1 MQRCLNILRYLLILP
16 MFIIGTH
23 SLCAEVQVIPVYERH
38 QAPLVLFNNNE
49 FSGIYIDL
57 FREILL
63 RAGIEPVFRATPKKR
78 VRILFEEGISVLS
91 CCDNPAWR
99 KRPKEQQVQMFSE
112 AFYTTRDIFIFPE
125 GKKFE
130 IDNLA
135 QLSTK
140 KVAVIRGYGYQGSEW
155 FGERIDIGSE
165 SELLLF
171 MSLGRADVG
180 IVNEDVARV
189 WLAGRK
195 AKIEFGSY
203 HDIATLHI
211 RVHRNRMD
219 LLLKINKAIS
229 EMIADGTR
237 DTILKYYLPGY
248 EYKKMTMPGAMH

>member
-1 MQRCLNILRYLLILP
+1 MHRCLKILFYLLVWPLLIFGSNVLR
-16 MFIIGTH
+16 
-23 SLCAEVQVIPVYERH
+23 AEELVIPVYERH
-38 QAPLVLFNNNE
+38 QPPLVIFKNNE
-49 FSGIYIDL
+49 FSGVYIDL
-57 FREILL
+57 FREILS
-63 RAGIEPVFRATPKKR
+63 RAGIEPVFKATPKKR

-112 AFYTTRDIFIFPE
+112 AFYTTRDIFIFPQ
-125 GKKFE
+125 GKLFQ

-155 FGERIDIGSE
+155 FGDRIDIGSE
-165 SELLLF
+165 SELLQF
-171 MSLGRADVG
+171 VSLGWADVG
-180 IVNEDVARV
+180 IVNEDVARE
-189 WLAGRK
+189 WLSGRK

-203 HDIATLHI
+203 HDVATLHV

-229 EMIADGTR
+229 GMIADGTR
-237 DTILKYYLPGY
+237 DAILMRYFMDLK
-248 EYKKMTMPGAMH
+248 